1 MRGFRSFCIL
11 AGLIGVAGAAHGQDL
26 LPMQATK
33 ISLGDFNGVA
43 YYTVEKD
50 GLRIVATMAQGEAG
64 TPIRFV
70 ATLIPGQKTLLS
82 VPGVVGQAEQVV
94 ELVRVDDRVAI
105 SLAAAA
111 AAPNSANNFA
121 LAGNP
126 EE

>member
-1 MRGFRSFCIL
+1 MRGFRNFCIL

-33 ISLGDFNGVA
+33 ISLGDFNGVG

-111 AAPNSANNFA
+111 AAPNSANNFTV
-121 LAGNP
+121 AGNP
-126 EE
+126 GE